1 VAVALLLIVGCC
13 ILIDCWLLRSWA
25 WFLQLWHG
33 FCNCGHGFC
42 GYGHGCHGCAIV
54 AVMVVQL
61 WLLQLWNCGF
71 HSHGI
76 VTVMVMELWLLRL
89 LNVAIAFIDLLPEL
103 QKATINWLSMAVQ
116 CHH

>member
-1 VAVALLLIVGCC
+1 
-13 ILIDCWLLRSWA
+13 
-25 WFLQLWHG
+25 
-33 FCNCGHGFC
+33 
-42 GYGHGCHGCAIV
+42 
-54 AVMVVQL
+54 MVVQL

-116 CHH
+116 CHHEALARQQQNGNNMVKIKKNRLQSTFLVQWLNA